1 MELLKE
7 TKMKPILRVAVIVIC
22 LFAAIGCYVFGIP
35 MGGVAFLVAGIVF
48 EAMFWLGIFGKWK
61 K

>member
-1 MELLKE
+1 
-7 TKMKPILRVAVIVIC
+7 MKPIIRVAVIVLC
-22 LFAAIGCYVFGIP
+22 LFAAIGCYVFGVP
-35 MGGVAFLVAGIVF
+35 AGGVAFIVLGIVF

>member
-1 MELLKE
+1 MSS
-7 TKMKPILRVAVIVIC
+7 ILRLAVIVVC
-22 LFAAIGCYVFGIP
+22 LFVAIGCYVFGVPADSI
-35 MGGVAFLVAGIVF
+35 VFLVAGVIF